1 VDLMEITIL
10 QSGMPGYVKPLSAVG
25 LGCNR
30 VGSFGNPTPLP
41 EVRATLAMALDLGIT
56 VFDTAGIYGQGES
69 EREIG
74 RALRGRREEAF
85 VVTKL
90 GKVFS
95 AKMRA
100 MRFLRPMVKAALPG
114 RAQQIIAAR
123 RTSEITH
130 DLTPGRFAAEVDAS
144 LTRLGFEYLD
154 GLLLHSPQVESVRD
168 PEIGEAL
175 CALQRAGKIRLFGV
189 SCDDYRCME
198 AALAM
203 PKLNLLQVTLPVLD
217 EAIEQGQGPKLR
229 SLGITVFV
237 REVIR
242 SRSSSLS
249 PAAAVAAACARE
261 HVACVIVGV
270 SSRRHLQEIAN
281 AWN

>member
-1 VDLMEITIL
+1 MEVTIV
-10 QSGMPGYVKPLSAVG
+10 QNGVPTHVKPLSAVG

-30 VGSFGNPTPLP
+30 IGSFSNTTPLQ
-41 EVRATLAMALDLGIT
+41 EVRVTLAMALDLGIT

-74 RALRGRREEAF
+74 RVLRGRREEAF

-95 AKMRA
+95 AKMRS
-100 MRFLRPMVKAALPG
+100 MLFLRGMAKAALPG
-114 RAQQIIAAR
+114 RAQQMIATRRSREIIQ
-123 RTSEITH
+123 
-130 DLTPGRFAAEVDAS
+130 DFTPGRFAAEVDAS
-144 LTRLGFEYLD
+144 LMRLGFEYLD
-154 GLLLHSPQVESVRD
+154 GLLLHGPQAESLNGD
-168 PEIGEAL
+168 PQIGEAL
-175 CALQRAGKIRLFGV
+175 CSLQRAGKIRLFGV
-189 SCDDYRCME
+189 SCDDYKCVE

-217 EAIEQGQGPKLR
+217 EAIAQGQGPKLR

-242 SRSSSLS
+242 GRSSLLS

-261 HVACVIVGV
+261 YVTCVIVGV
-270 SSRRHLQEIAN
+270 SNRRHLQEIAD
-281 AWN
+281 ALR

>member
-1 VDLMEITIL
+1 MEVTIVR
-10 QSGMPGYVKPLSAVG
+10 SGVPSYVKPLSAVG

-30 VGSFGNPTPLP
+30 IGSFSNTTPLP

-90 GKVFS
+90 GRVFS
-95 AKMRA
+95 AKMRS
-100 MRFLRPMVKAALPG
+100 MLFLRGMAKAALPG
-114 RAQQIIAAR
+114 RAQQMIAAR
-123 RTSEITH
+123 RSREIIH
-130 DLTPGRFAAEVDAS
+130 DFTPGRFAAEVDTS
-144 LTRLGFEYLD
+144 LMRLGFEYLD
-154 GLLLHSPQVESVRD
+154 GLLLHSPQAELLVHD
-168 PEIGEAL
+168 PQIGEAL
-175 CALQRAGKIRLFGV
+175 CSLQKAGKIRLFGV
-189 SCDDYRCME
+189 SCDDNRCVE

-217 EAIEQGQGPKLR
+217 EAIAQGLGPKLR

-237 REVIR
+237 REVMR
-242 SRSSSLS
+242 GRPSLLS

-261 HVACVIVGV
+261 HVTCVIVGV
-270 SSRRHLQEIAN
+270 SSRRHLQEIAD
-281 AWN
+281 AWS